1 LRKISRL
8 INAVGAPASCALVL
22 VCESCGKRA
31 ANTGGDSSKRLASR
45 IKKICKR
52 RWEKGEVRAILTS
65 CMNVCPDDRIAVC
78 IAPSAAQGTVTYLTI
93 PADDVESSAEAIA
106 DLIAPMRRTAASRKL
121 AGGTRYS

>member
-1 LRKISRL
+1 MRKVSRL
-8 INAVGAPASCALVL
+8 ISPVEAPASCALVM

-31 ANTGGDSSKRLASR
+31 VDTGGDSSKRLASR

-78 IAPSAAQGTVTYLTI
+78 IAPSAAQSTVSYLTV
-93 PADDVESSAEAIA
+93 PADDVESSAEAVA
-106 DLIAPMRRTAASRKL
+106 DLIAPMRHTAASHEL
-121 AGGTRYS
+121 ADRTRYS